1 MQDWMLLHGENLQV
15 VLFFSFL
22 AGFAIVERIW
32 PRRAAPKTEPAQKP
46 SKRLATNALLTLTT
60 ILTLP
65 LVPVSLISA
74 ALWAESSSVGLFNNL
89 PITLSVWVLLPLT
102 LLLRGFISFATHYLN
117 HRVPLLWR
125 LHRVHHMDRRLD
137 VSSTVRF
144 HPLEMPVSALIGV
157 PLIIALGLPP
167 WMLLVYELF
176 DVVVTLFSHS
186 NCRLPEGLERWLRYL
201 IVTPG
206 LHTVHHSARRQE
218 TDSNFSAVFPIWD
231 LLFGT
236 FRTSTQT
243 PLTLGLREYQ
253 GPEVDQ
259 FGWLLVSP
267 FSRTPNPEGVAVR
280 TAP

>member
-1 MQDWMLLHGENLQV
+1 MKQWMLENGESLQV
-15 VLFFSFL
+15 ILFFSFL
-22 AGFAIVERIW
+22 GGFLIVERIW
-32 PRRAAPKTEPAQKP
+32 PRRPGPMWEKRAQK
-46 SKRLATNALLTLTT
+46 RIVTNTLLTVMT
-60 ILTLP
+60 ILTMP
-65 LVPVSLISA
+65 LVPVSMIA
-74 ALWAESSSVGLFNNL
+74 AAFWAESSGIGLFNNL
-89 PITLSVWVLLPLT
+89 PFALPLWSLALLT

-117 HRVPLLWR
+117 HRIPILWR

-167 WMLLVYELF
+167 WLLLFYELF
-176 DVVVTLFSHS
+176 DVAVTLFSHS
-186 NCRLPEGLERWLRYL
+186 NTRLPQGLERWLRYV

-206 LHTVHHSARRQE
+206 LHTVHHSSRKDE

-236 FRTSTQT
+236 FRTETQA
-243 PLTLGLREYQ
+243 PLCLGLKEYQ

-259 FGWLLVSP
+259 FGWLLISP
-267 FSRTPNPEGVAVR
+267 FRQTPDVADSVAS
-280 TAP
+280 TTS